1 MNKTMLFTNKL
12 YTQYNNIA
20 TIRDFSDEVVY
31 VYAHTFYESSYL
43 FDLPYEAELLITE
56 AIK

>member
-12 YTQYNNIA
+12 YTQYKNIA

-43 FDLPYEAELLITE
+43 FD
-56 AIK
+56 